1 MTNRKNILITGASS
15 GIGKALANRYA
26 CADSRLFLF
35 ARNTEKLKQV
45 ANSCEQKK
53 AEVIIY
59 SIDITNT
66 EAVQELVA
74 NVDAEYPI
82 DLVICNAGVTSVL
95 DDEGNAES
103 WDTITHVIDT
113 NLYGVLATLNPLI
126 SELKKRKHGQI
137 AIVSSLAAYY
147 GMPITPIYCA
157 SKAALKGYGESLR
170 GWLKQDGIKVSM
182 IYPGFVKSDL
192 SDKFTSDKPF
202 MVSPEKAADIIYRGI
217 AKNKASISFP
227 FPLNFG
233 TWALSILPSAL
244 AGWIMGV
251 LYGTRSTKHYAKNVT
266 ENITKNEAKNSSKN
280 KT

>member
-1 MTNRKNILITGASS
+1 MATLKNILITGASN
-15 GIGKALANRYA
+15 GIGEALAKRYA
-26 CADSRLFLF
+26 DADSRLILL
-35 ARNTEKLKQV
+35 ARNTEKLEQV
-45 ANSCEQKK
+45 AKACEQKK
-53 AEVIIY
+53 AIVIIH
-59 SIDITNT
+59 SIDITKT
-66 EAVQELVA
+66 EDVQKLVS
-74 NVDAEYPI
+74 NIDAEYPI

-95 DDEGNAES
+95 DENGKAES
-103 WDTITHVIDT
+103 WDVITRVVDT

-126 SELKKRKHGQI
+126 SELQKRKRGQI

-202 MVSPEKAADIIYRGI
+202 MISPEKAADIIYKGI
-217 AKNKASISFP
+217 EKNKASISFP

-233 TWALSILPSAL
+233 IWSLSILPSSL

-251 LYGTRSTKHYAKNVT
+251 LYGT
-266 ENITKNEAKNSSKN
+266 KNSTNN
-280 KT
+280 K

>member
-1 MTNRKNILITGASS
+1 MITRKNILITGASS
-15 GIGKALANRYA
+15 GIGEALANRYA
-26 CADSRLFLF
+26 SADARLILL
-35 ARNTEKLKQV
+35 ARNTKKLEQV
-45 ANSCEQKK
+45 AKTCKQKQ
-53 AEVIIY
+53 AEVIIH
-59 SIDITNT
+59 SIDITHT
-66 EAVQELVA
+66 KAVQDLVA
-74 NVDAEYPI
+74 NIDAEFPI

-103 WDTITHVIDT
+103 WDTISHLIDT
-113 NLYGVLATLNPLI
+113 NLVGVLATLNPLI
-126 SELKKRKHGQI
+126 SELKKRKQGQI
-137 AIVSSLAAYY
+137 AIVSSLAAFY

-157 SKAALKGYGESLR
+157 SKSALKGYGESLR

-202 MVSPEKAADIIYRGI
+202 MLSTEKAADIIYRGI

-227 FPLNFG
+227 FPLNLG

-244 AGWIMGV
+244 AGWIMGI
-251 LYGTRSTKHYAKNVT
+251 LYGTNNR
-266 ENITKNEAKNSSKN
+266 AKNSSTN

>member
-1 MTNRKNILITGASS
+1 MESIKKNILITGASS
-15 GIGKALANRYA
+15 GIGKALAIRYA
-26 CADSRLFLF
+26 NANARLILF
-35 ARNTEKLKQV
+35 ARNTEKLKHV
-45 ANSCEQKK
+45 AKSCEQKQ
-53 AEVIIY
+53 ATAIIH
-59 SIDITNT
+59 SIDITET
-66 EAVQELVA
+66 EAVQKLVA
-74 NVDAEYPI
+74 SIDAKYPI

-103 WDTITHVIDT
+103 WSTINHVIDT

-126 SELKKRKHGQI
+126 SELQKRKRGQI

-170 GWLKQDGIKVSM
+170 GWLKQDGINVSM

-192 SDKFTSDKPF
+192 SNKFTSDKPF
-202 MVSPEKAADIIYRGI
+202 MISPEKAADIIHRGI
-217 AKNKASISFP
+217 KNNKASISFP

-233 TWALSILPSAL
+233 IWGLSVLPSPL

-251 LYGTRSTKHYAKNVT
+251 LYGT
-266 ENITKNEAKNSSKN
+266 KN
-280 KT
+280 KQ